1 MSAAV
6 DVLRLLR
13 KGADTRSVHA
23 QSRLPFR
30 FLLCGDPELVA
41 ELRRTCL
48 TGHNEAY
55 IPFDAAATIETID
68 TSIGARIQPE
78 DARCVIFVGR
88 GNDSAGARLDLLA
101 SMGLPIFALTVDSEE
116 HPAGPSAAPAPG
128 RVEFYTVRSLDREG
142 LRHRILP
149 HIIDCCKG
157 LEIAV
162 ARRLPAFRETVSIK
176 LTRDAAANAL
186 KVAMA
191 SAVVD
196 HIPILGI
203 VVGAVASAGDMVAIT
218 GIQMML
224 TLQIGAAYG
233 RDPEMSHVWELL
245 PVVGGGLGWRA
256 LSRELAGFVPV
267 AGVLLKGAIAYAGT
281 IVVGESVNFYYHHG
295 RHMSRTDAAK
305 LYEETKTSAM
315 QFARDLVDRMRKK
328 S

>member
-1 MSAAV
+1 MSAAA

-30 FLLCGDPELVA
+30 FLLCGDPALVA
-41 ELRRTCL
+41 EMRRTFL
-48 TGHNEAY
+48 AGHDAY
-55 IPFDAAATIETID
+55 IPLDAAATLETID
-68 TSIGARIQPE
+68 TSVGARISPD
-78 DARCVIFVGR
+78 DARCVLFVGR
-88 GNDSAGARLDLLA
+88 GNDAAGARLDLLA
-101 SMGLPIFALTVDSEE
+101 PLGLPIFALTVDAEA
-116 HPAGPSAAPAPG
+116 HAAGPAAAPEPG
-128 RVEFYTVRSLDREG
+128 KVEFYTVHSLDREG

-149 HIIDCCKG
+149 HIVDCCKG

-162 ARRLPAFRETVSIK
+162 ARRLPVFRETVAIK

-186 KVAMA
+186 KVSMA

-196 HIPILGI
+196 HIPLLGV

-224 TLQIGAAYG
+224 TLQVGAAYG

-245 PVVGGGLGWRA
+245 PVVGGGFGWRA
-256 LSRELAGFVPV
+256 LSRELSGFVPV

-281 IVVGESVNFYYHHG
+281 IVVGESVNFYYMHG
-295 RHMSRTDAAK
+295 RHMSRADASK
-305 LYEETKTSAM
+305 LYEETKASAM
-315 QFARDLVDRMRKK
+315 QFARELVERLRKRP
-328 S
+328 

>member
-1 MSAAV
+1 
-6 DVLRLLR
+6 VLRLLR
-13 KGADTRSVHA
+13 KGTDTRSVHA

-30 FLLCGDPELVA
+30 FLLCGDPALVA

-48 TGHNEAY
+48 EGHDAY
-55 IPFDAAATIETID
+55 IPLDAAATLETID
-68 TSIGARIQPE
+68 TSVGARIQPD
-78 DARCVIFVGR
+78 DARCVLFVGR
-88 GNDSAGARLDLLA
+88 GNDAAGARLDLLA
-101 SMGLPIFALTVDSEE
+101 PLGLPIFALTVDAQE
-116 HPAGPSAAPAPG
+116 HPAGPSSAPQPG
-128 RVEFYTVRSLDREG
+128 RVEFYTVHSLDREG

-149 HIIDCCKG
+149 HVIECCKG

-162 ARRLPAFRETVSIK
+162 ARRLPVFRDTVAVK

-224 TLQIGAAYG
+224 ILQVGAAYG
-233 RDPEMSHVWELL
+233 RDPEMSHVLELL
-245 PVVGGGLGWRA
+245 PVVGGGFGWRA
-256 LSRELAGFVPV
+256 VSRELAGFVPV
-267 AGVLLKGAIAYAGT
+267 AGLLLKGAIAYAGT
-281 IVVGESVNFYYHHG
+281 IVVGESVNFFYQHG
-295 RHMSRTDAAK
+295 RHMSRSDAAK
-305 LYEETKTSAM
+305 LYTETKASAM
-315 QFARDLVDRMRKK
+315 QFARDLVARMRKK